1 MKANVV
7 QTLWS
12 RVLVGTLRR
21 AGVKHAVVS
30 PGSRSTPFLAALLD
44 ESEIRIHRVI
54 DERSAAFVG
63 LGLARASRQPVLLLC
78 TSGTASANYFP
89 AIIEA
94 DQSSIPLVVLTADRP
109 VEAQFANS
117 PQTTDQVRMYGAH
130 VRRYVE
136 LGEAHG
142 NVPALRAF
150 QRLVLS
156 GVHLTQF
163 PIPGPVHFNA
173 RARKPLEPAA
183 PDSPEAQALETQ
195 VNELLLQQPELPPL
209 APFSVH
215 WRALREFAE
224 GSSSP
229 RGLIVCGYD
238 PQWPEL
244 DADAL
249 AEFSSETGY
258 PVWIDVAH
266 PLRWNLT
273 PKLAAR
279 TLGCA
284 NLIWGGPNCT
294 AEHTPDV
301 LVQVGSIPTSS
312 HFESWLENIGAKRH
326 FLLTRQ
332 GWPDPT
338 GRAERV
344 LMGDP
349 SLTLRNAAGLV
360 RDGGVGAERAQSSWF
375 LSCRRVNDLA
385 SAALE
390 IFIRSESGTSELR
403 AVRSVLEACPAGT
416 RVVLGNSLPIRE
428 ADLVWP
434 GAELAQY
441 AFAIRGTNGIDGV
454 VSTAVGVAL
463 DGHAPVLLL
472 LGDISFLHDIG
483 GLYAARDVKSPLA
496 IVVLD
501 NQGGRIFE
509 QLPIA
514 ASVDEPK
521 LEHWTTPHSLNLKA
535 AAGVYGIEVK
545 SPTSPA
551 VLEDDIRYALLANKT
566 TLIHVRVDPTSAK
579 KGESTLR
586 AAVAAALKS
595 ASTHG

>member
-7 QTLWS
+7 QSLWS
-12 RVLVGTLRR
+12 RIMMGTLRG
-21 AGVKHAVVS
+21 AGVRHAVVS

-44 ESEIRIHRVI
+44 ESEFRIHRVI

-94 DQSSIPLVVLTADRP
+94 DQSNIPLVVLTADRP

-117 PQTTDQVRMYGAH
+117 PQTTDQVQLYGAH

-150 QRLVLS
+150 QRLILS
-156 GVHLTQF
+156 GLHLAQF

-195 VNELLLQQPELPPL
+195 VNELLRRQPALPPL

-215 WRALREFAE
+215 LRALREFAE

-249 AEFSSETGY
+249 AEFSSVTGY

-273 PKLAAR
+273 PRLAAR

-294 AEHTPDV
+294 AEFTPDV

-312 HFESWLENIGAKRH
+312 HFESWLERVGAKRH
-326 FLLTRQ
+326 FLLARQ

-360 RDGGVGAERAQSSWF
+360 RGDVRGERSQSSWF
-375 LSCRRVNDLA
+375 LSCKRVNGLA

-390 IFIRSESGTSELR
+390 RFIQSETGTSELR
-403 AVRSVLEACPAGT
+403 AVRTVLEACPAGT
-416 RVVLGNSLPIRE
+416 RVALGNSLPIRD

-434 GAELAQY
+434 AAELAQY
-441 AFAIRGTNGIDGV
+441 SFAIRGTNGIDGV

-483 GLYAARDVKSPLA
+483 GLYAARDVESPLA

-514 ASVDEPK
+514 ASVDAPK
-521 LEHWTTPHSLNLKA
+521 LEHWTTPHSLNLEA

-545 SPTSPA
+545 SPTSGEA
-551 VLEDDIRYALLANKT
+551 LGNDIRVALMTNKT
-566 TLIHVRVDPTSAK
+566 TLICVHVDQASAK
-579 KGESTLR
+579 NGESTLT
-586 AAVAAALKS
+586 AAVSGALKS
-595 ASTHG
+595 ASTDG